1 MPARIITSLAKVIG
15 ALIVIFAA
23 YVVWSIVREG
33 EARESARA
41 FCARFPVGTS
51 MADVAIAAVT
61 EGDKWHRS
69 IKDDRISVAHI
80 GTFPFSRHVCSV
92 EGQGGKVTSV
102 RISHLD

>member
-1 MPARIITSLAKVIG
+1 MPARIITSLAKFIG

-23 YVVWSIVREG
+23 YAVWSIIREG

-51 MADVAIAAVT
+51 MADVARAAAT

-69 IKDDRISVAHI
+69 IKDDRISVAYI
-80 GTFPFSRHVCSV
+80 GAIPFSRHVCSV
-92 EGQGGKVTSV
+92 ESEGGKVMSV
-102 RISHLD
+102 RLSHLD